1 MGVNN
6 KRAREVVP
14 PVGTDKILYEMR
26 VNFPPKRNDCAIFAL
41 YVTGLAGPIV
51 WEITDSYPSTHGD
64 LWNVKC
70 CLLFKR
76 PRGIV

>member
-1 MGVNN
+1 M
-6 KRAREVVP
+6 R
-14 PVGTDKILYEMR
+14 GTPLILYEMR